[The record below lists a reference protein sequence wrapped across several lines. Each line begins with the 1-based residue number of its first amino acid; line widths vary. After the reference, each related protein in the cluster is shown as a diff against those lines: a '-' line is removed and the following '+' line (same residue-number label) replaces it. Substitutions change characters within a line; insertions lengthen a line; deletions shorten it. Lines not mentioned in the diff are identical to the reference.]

1 MDSRYQNRFLKVQ
14 LKLIAKIKLLVVILF
29 IGFCSGTAQ
38 AQFFGFSV
46 DTVVDYTVAPD
57 KVTGGTLGIINP
69 IPFLPNFG
77 YTQVDFKD
85 ETIDVDEVNKK
96 LDSDVSIK
104 SYSAFFI
111 IPFPVVAVSLGGG
124 IGELTVKSTF
134 SGLSNEPTVSKP
146 VVEAFTK
153 IGLPFWNFLEFHMG
167 IHVIKVS
174 SELDRAKAFS
184 GLSDYS
190 QAFSSIDTKKDY
202 SGTLTTVG
210 LQIAF

>member
-1 MDSRYQNRFLKVQ
+1 M
-14 LKLIAKIKLLVVILF
+14 KLIARINLSIALLF
-29 IGFCSGTAQ
+29 IGIGVETAQ

-46 DTVVDYTVAPD
+46 DTAVDYTVAP
-57 KVTGGTLGIINP
+57 KEVTGGTLGIVNP

-96 LDSDVSIK
+96 VNSDVSIK

-124 IGELTVKSTF
+124 IGDLTVKSTF

-153 IGLPFWNFLEFHMG
+153 IGLPFWNFLEFHIG

-174 SELDRAKAFS
+174 SEIDRAKAFS
-184 GLSDYS
+184 GLSDYA
-190 QAFSSIDTKKDY
+190 QAFSSIDAKKDY
-202 SGTLTTVG
+202 TGTLTTVG

>member
-1 MDSRYQNRFLKVQ
+1 MKLKNKINFLV
-14 LKLIAKIKLLVVILF
+14 LLIF
-29 IGFCSGTAQ
+29 IGFGAGTAQ

-46 DTVVDYTVAPD
+46 DTAVDYTVAPD

-77 YTQVDFKD
+77 YTQIEFKD

-96 LDSDVSIK
+96 LNSDVSIK

-124 IGELTVKSTF
+124 VGELSVKSTF

-146 VVEAFTK
+146 IVEAFTK

-174 SELDRAKAFS
+174 SEVDRAKAFS
-184 GLSDYS
+184 GIAEYS

-202 SGTLTTVG
+202 TGTLTTVG
-210 LQIAF
+210 LQFAF

>member
-1 MDSRYQNRFLKVQ
+1 MKLKNKINFLV
-14 LKLIAKIKLLVVILF
+14 LLIF
-29 IGFCSGTAQ
+29 IGFGAGTAQ

-46 DTVVDYTVAPD
+46 DTAVDYTVAPD

-77 YTQVDFKD
+77 YTQIEFKD

-96 LDSDVSIK
+96 LNSDVSIK

-124 IGELTVKSTF
+124 VGELSVKSTF

-146 VVEAFTK
+146 IVEAFTK

-174 SELDRAKAFS
+174 SEVDRAKAFS
-184 GLSDYS
+184 GISEYS

-202 SGTLTTVG
+202 TGTLTTVG

>member
-1 MDSRYQNRFLKVQ
+1 MKLKNKINFLV
-14 LKLIAKIKLLVVILF
+14 LLIF
-29 IGFCSGTAQ
+29 IGFGAGTAQ

-46 DTVVDYTVAPD
+46 DTAVDYTVAPE

-77 YTQVDFKD
+77 YTQIEFKD

-96 LDSDVSIK
+96 LNSDVSIK

-124 IGELTVKSTF
+124 VGELSVKSTF

-146 VVEAFTK
+146 IVEAFTK

-174 SELDRAKAFS
+174 SEVDRAKAFS
-184 GLSDYS
+184 GISEYS

-202 SGTLTTVG
+202 TGTLTTVG
-210 LQIAF
+210 LQFAF

>member
-1 MDSRYQNRFLKVQ
+1 M
-14 LKLIAKIKLLVVILF
+14 KLIAKINLSIALLF
-29 IGFCSGTAQ
+29 IVIGVETAQ

-46 DTVVDYTVAPD
+46 DTAVDYTVAPNE
-57 KVTGGTLGIINP
+57 VTGGTLGIVNP

-96 LDSDVSIK
+96 LNSDVSIK

-124 IGELTVKSTF
+124 VGELTVKSTF

-174 SELDRAKAFS
+174 SEIDRAKSFS

-190 QAFSSIDTKKDY
+190 KAFASIDTKKDY
-202 SGTLTTVG
+202 TGTLTTVG

>member
-1 MDSRYQNRFLKVQ
+1 
-14 LKLIAKIKLLVVILF
+14 LKLKNKINFLVLLIF
-29 IGFCSGTAQ
+29 IGFGAGTAE

-46 DTVVDYTVAPD
+46 DTAVDYTVAPD

-77 YTQVDFKD
+77 YTQIEFKD

-96 LDSDVSIK
+96 LNSDVSIK

-124 IGELTVKSTF
+124 VGELSVKSTF

-146 VVEAFTK
+146 IVEAFTK

-174 SELDRAKAFS
+174 SEVDRAKAFS
-184 GLSDYS
+184 GISEYS

-202 SGTLTTVG
+202 TGTLTTVG
-210 LQIAF
+210 LQFAF

>member
-1 MDSRYQNRFLKVQ
+1 MKLKNKINFLV
-14 LKLIAKIKLLVVILF
+14 LLIF
-29 IGFCSGTAQ
+29 IGFGAGTAQ

-46 DTVVDYTVAPD
+46 DTAVDYTVAPE

-77 YTQVDFKD
+77 YTQIEFKD
-85 ETIDVDEVNKK
+85 ETIDVDKVNKK
-96 LDSDVSIK
+96 LNSDVSIK

-124 IGELTVKSTF
+124 VGELSVKSTF

-146 VVEAFTK
+146 IVEAFTK

-174 SELDRAKAFS
+174 SEVDRAKAFS
-184 GLSDYS
+184 GISEYS

-202 SGTLTTVG
+202 TGTLTTVG
-210 LQIAF
+210 LQFAF

>member
-1 MDSRYQNRFLKVQ
+1 MKLKNKINFLV
-14 LKLIAKIKLLVVILF
+14 LLIF
-29 IGFCSGTAQ
+29 IGFGAGTAQ

-46 DTVVDYTVAPD
+46 DTAVDYTVAPD

-77 YTQVDFKD
+77 YTQIEFKD

-96 LDSDVSIK
+96 LNSDVSIK

-124 IGELTVKSTF
+124 VGELLVKSTF

-146 VVEAFTK
+146 IVEGFTK

-174 SELDRAKAFS
+174 SEVDRAKAFS
-184 GLSDYS
+184 GISEYS

-202 SGTLTTVG
+202 TGTLTTVG
-210 LQIAF
+210 LQFAF

>member
-1 MDSRYQNRFLKVQ
+1 
-14 LKLIAKIKLLVVILF
+14 LKLKNKINFLVLLIF
-29 IGFCSGTAQ
+29 IGFGAGTAE

-46 DTVVDYTVAPD
+46 DTAVDYTVAPD

-77 YTQVDFKD
+77 YTQIEFKD

-96 LDSDVSIK
+96 LNSDVSIK

-124 IGELTVKSTF
+124 VGELSVKSTF

-146 VVEAFTK
+146 IVEAFTK

-174 SELDRAKAFS
+174 SEVDRAKAFS
-184 GLSDYS
+184 GIAEYS

-202 SGTLTTVG
+202 TGTLTTVG
-210 LQIAF
+210 LQFAF

>member
-1 MDSRYQNRFLKVQ
+1 LRLE
-14 LKLIAKIKLLVVILF
+14 LKLKNKINFLVLLIF
-29 IGFCSGTAQ
+29 IGFGAGTAE

-46 DTVVDYTVAPD
+46 DTAVDYTVAPD

-77 YTQVDFKD
+77 YTQIEFKD

-96 LDSDVSIK
+96 LNSDVSIK
-104 SYSAFFI
+104 SYSAFLI

-124 IGELTVKSTF
+124 VGELSVKSTF

-146 VVEAFTK
+146 IVEAFTK

-167 IHVIKVS
+167 IHTIKVS
-174 SELDRAKAFS
+174 SKVDRAKAFS
-184 GLSDYS
+184 GISEYS

-202 SGTLTTVG
+202 TGTLTTVG